1 MNTDSSILYGTF
13 DSFLWVRCNG
23 RGTFAN
29 SPVLKRIADSY
40 IDEGGRMIVIDLETC
55 PGVDSTFM
63 GTLAGLARRLMPM
76 GGNVQI
82 ASPTDRARAAMECL
96 GLDALLE
103 IEPPVAPWRG
113 KMSEI
118 RECLV
123 SDAAAQDN
131 PINDIDRA
139 HHVLDSHVTL
149 SELSESNAEKFRTV
163 TEYLKKEIEEKENR
177 Q

>member
-1 MNTDSSILYGTF
+1 MNTDSSIYYGAF
-13 DSFLWVRCNG
+13 DSFFWIRCNG

-29 SPVLKRIADSY
+29 SSALKRSADAY

-82 ASPTDRARAAMECL
+82 ASPTDRARAAMESL

-113 KMSEI
+113 KMEEI
-118 RECLV
+118 RQKLSSSSSSQGE
-123 SDAAAQDN
+123 SID
-131 PINDIDRA
+131 DISRA
-139 HHVLDSHVTL
+139 HHVLDSHITL
-149 SELSESNAEKFRTV
+149 SELNESNAEKFRTV
-163 TEYLKKEIEEKENR
+163 TEYLKKEIDQKEQN

>member
-13 DSFLWVRCNG
+13 DSFFWIRCSG

-29 SPVLKRIADSY
+29 SSILKRIADAY
-40 IDEGGRMIVIDLETC
+40 IDEGGRMIVVDLETC

-63 GTLAGLARRLMPM
+63 GTLAGIARRLMPM
-76 GGNVQI
+76 GGSVQI
-82 ASPTDRARAAMECL
+82 ASPTDRARAAMESL

-113 KMSEI
+113 KMEEI
-118 RECLV
+118 RQKLSPGHTSRGEEI
-123 SDAAAQDN
+123 D
-131 PINDIDRA
+131 DISRA

-163 TEYLKKEIEEKENR
+163 TEYLKKEIKEKENNL
-177 Q
+177 